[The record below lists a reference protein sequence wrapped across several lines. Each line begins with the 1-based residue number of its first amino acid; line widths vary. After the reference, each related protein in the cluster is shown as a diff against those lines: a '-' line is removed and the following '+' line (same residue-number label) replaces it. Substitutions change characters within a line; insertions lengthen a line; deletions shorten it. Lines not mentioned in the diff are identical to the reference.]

1 MIPFP
6 EVRLAG
12 RAGGGC
18 DDVVQHLPQWR
29 DVGFVDL
36 VVKRLAICGK
46 LGLQDSG
53 HPLLQRLP
61 TGFRND
67 FPPKQTIAATSR
79 AGHSDRDEGKGDSW
93 ATAHFSRM
101 IACWHL

>member
-1 MIPFP
+1 MIRRPPRSTLFP
-6 EVRLAG
+6 YTTLFRSEMRLAG

-46 LGLQDSG
+46 LGLQNGG
-53 HPLLQRLP
+53 HPRSEEHTSELQSQSNLVCRLLLEKKKKP
-61 TGFRND
+61 NLLTMTD
-67 FPPKQTIAATSR
+67 
-79 AGHSDRDEGKGDSW
+79 
-93 ATAHFSRM
+93 
-101 IACWHL
+101 

>member
-18 DDVVQHLPQWR
+18 DDVVQHLPQWG

-46 LGLQDSG
+46 LGMQNG
-53 HPLLQRLP
+53 GNPLTHKPRMPEKPFKKKTNERGNTARRPQPFGP
-61 TGFRND
+61 TAKD
-67 FPPKQTIAATSR
+67 R
-79 AGHSDRDEGKGDSW
+79 APRKLGKCP
-93 ATAHFSRM
+93 FF
-101 IACWHL
+101 